1 VRYSCKPSPPFSQPN
16 ILDLFLACLYSSVK
30 QVLLGIVPNVQCY
43 VHETAMDSSHHVHR
57 CTLIQ
62 FSVSSHIKNQDVLRA
77 WFLAVG
83 DKFLFLFAL

>member
-16 ILDLFLACLYSSVK
+16 ILVLFLAYFYSSVK
-30 QVLLGIVPNVQCY
+30 QVLLGLIPNVQCY
-43 VHETAMDSSHHVHR
+43 VHETATDCSQHVHC

-77 WFLAVG
+77 CF
-83 DKFLFLFAL
+83 